1 MTELVQF
8 DLEGGASLLVEVDED
23 EPGIERASRLDDLAI
38 KASQSLEAALEGV
51 RSAANMTLSKLRDVA
66 ATPDEVEVQFGVRL
80 NAQAGAVIAKTE
92 AEGHLQV
99 RIAWK
104 RECG

>member
-8 DLEGGASLLVEVDED
+8 DIEGGAPLLVEVDED
-23 EPGIERASRLDDLAI
+23 EPGIERASRTDDLAI

-51 RSAANMTLSKLRDVA
+51 RSAATVTLAKLRDVA
-66 ATPDEVEVQFGVRL
+66 EAPDEVEVQFGVRL

-99 RIAWK
+99 RVTWK
-104 RECG
+104 RPG

>member
-8 DLEGGASLLVEVDED
+8 ELEGGASLLVEVDED
-23 EPGIERASRLDDLAI
+23 EPGIERASRMDDLAI
-38 KASQSLEAALEGV
+38 KGSQSLEVALEGI
-51 RSAANMTLSKLRDVA
+51 RSAANVTLAKLRDVA
-66 ATPDEVEVQFGVRL
+66 EAPDEVEVQFGVRL

-99 RIAWK
+99 RMAWK
-104 RECG
+104 RAG

>member
-8 DLEGGASLLVEVDED
+8 ELEGGGASLLVEVEED
-23 EPGIERASRLDDLAI
+23 EPGIERASRIDDLVI
-38 KASQSLEAALEGV
+38 KGSQSLEAALEGI
-51 RSAANMTLSKLRDVA
+51 RSAANVTLAKLRNVA
-66 ATPDEVEVQFGVRL
+66 EAPDEVEVQFGVRL

-99 RIAWK
+99 RMAWK
-104 RECG
+104 RSG

>member
-23 EPGIERASRLDDLAI
+23 EPGIERASRMDDLAI
-38 KASQSLEAALEGV
+38 KGSQSLEVALEGI
-51 RSAANMTLSKLRDVA
+51 RSAANVTLAKLRDVA
-66 ATPDEVEVQFGVRL
+66 EAPDEVEVQFGVRL

-99 RIAWK
+99 RMAWK
-104 RECG
+104 RAG